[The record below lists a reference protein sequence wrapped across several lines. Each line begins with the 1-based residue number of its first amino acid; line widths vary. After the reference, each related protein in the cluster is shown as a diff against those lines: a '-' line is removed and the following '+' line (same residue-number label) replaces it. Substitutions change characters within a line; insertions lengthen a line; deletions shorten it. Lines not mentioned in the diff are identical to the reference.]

1 MLKKASEILNSA
13 QGAMESVDQAAD
25 NFQQI
30 SAKLNRGT
38 GTVGALLN
46 DRTVY
51 NQVREATANLQE
63 DTEALKHNFLLRGFF
78 KKRGYENEADL
89 KRNAASEL
97 PDVAA
102 KNRFTYRAEKL
113 FDKDSAKIKNAKSL
127 DEAGH
132 YLEQNSQDYVV
143 SASYADQ
150 KGDSDKERKLTQAR
164 AAAVREYLVQHFK
177 LDDTRIK
184 TFGGGKSGTAPDGGE
199 VDVMVYRLADEARK
213 K

>member
-1 MLKKASEILNSA
+1 
-13 QGAMESVDQAAD
+13 
-25 NFQQI
+25 
-30 SAKLNRGT
+30 
-38 GTVGALLN
+38 LN

-78 KKRGYENEADL
+78 KKRGYENEEDL

-97 PDVAA
+97 PNVAA

-113 FDKDSAKIKNAKSL
+113 FDKDSAKIKNTKSL
-127 DEAGH
+127 DDAGH
-132 YLEQNSQDYVV
+132 YLEQNPQDYVV
-143 SASYADQ
+143 AASYADQ
-150 KGDSDKERKLTQAR
+150 KGDSDKERKLTAAR

-184 TFGGGKSGTAPDGGE
+184 TFGGGKSATSPDGGE
-199 VDVMVYRLADEARK
+199 VDVMVYRLADEAGAK
-213 K
+213 PH